1 MVKTS
6 ETVPEKGNRM
16 NDIEIK
22 KRAAE
27 ERKRIVKVLN
37 GVGISAYRMQL
48 LDPVITNTAWMKA
61 KLDDAR
67 EAIKTS
73 NIVISY
79 DNGGGQKGIRE
90 NPLFKGYEAL
100 WKSYMHGMNR
110 ILDSLPPEIVQTET
124 ENIEKPQ
131 TTLELIRNKHKKEA

>member
-1 MVKTS
+1 MK
-6 ETVPEKGNRM
+6 
-16 NDIEIK
+16 DIEIG
-22 KRAAE
+22 KRAE
-27 ERKRIVKVLN
+27 EEQNRIIDIMTKSGVSDKRIKMLE
-37 GVGISAYRMQL
+37 
-48 LDPVITNTAWMKA
+48 PVILNTAWMKA

-67 EAIKTS
+67 EVIKNS
-73 NIVISY
+73 NVVIPY